1 MSGTKKTKQHAVRR
15 GTTPERLAKLAN
27 DRFKDVEVSASRR
40 PAEGPLTPTS
50 GLSRESIRGTVIT
63 TRNFSPSTRM
73 RPHIGVMLSDAYTVI
88 AEEFRVL
95 RDRVENGQE
104 LSPSEARKFAALAD
118 TMAKL
123 AREEREQEKK
133 TDPSHLSDE
142 ALLEMLEQAREAL
155 GSGD

>member
-1 MSGTKKTKQHAVRR
+1 
-15 GTTPERLAKLAN
+15 
-27 DRFKDVEVSASRR
+27 
-40 PAEGPLTPTS
+40 
-50 GLSRESIRGTVIT
+50 
-63 TRNFSPSTRM
+63 
-73 RPHIGVMLSDAYTVI
+73 MLSDAYTVI

-95 RDRVENGQE
+95 RNRVESGQE

-133 TDPSHLSDE
+133 TDPSQLSDE